1 MNNSYHWQLVKLM
14 EEAHGKDYTLGY
26 LSSIFEYNIKWNDD
40 LQEKLE
46 ELKERSIQIE
56 KERNR

>member
-1 MNNSYHWQLVKLM
+1 M

>member
-1 MNNSYHWQLVKLM
+1 MNNSYHWQLVRLM

-26 LSSIFEYNIKWNDD
+26 LSSIFEYNVKWNDD

-46 ELKERSIQIE
+46 ELKERKKDAILS
-56 KERNR
+56 